1 MCKSYNYIGIWSPWP
16 GSSAPTNAAPVT
28 AAAPSRT
35 TRRKTQRG
43 KEDRS
48 RSKEEESRTP
58 PHEARTQ
65 GRKDSRS
72 IPTEGHKTKHH
83 ETKRN
88 AAPVTA
94 AAVDLHRMRREA
106 GEGGRE
112 EGNESKLHYLSRYF
126 MPDPEPR
133 PAEPATRAAVD
144 RLSRSKKKALV
155 SIPLLWSMGN
165 WKQSTH
171 ICTHTTDGGRFI
183 FSESSETWKPGLVPP
198 PSPQKIFH
206 HSNPTTTP

>member
-1 MCKSYNYIGIWSPWP
+1 MCKPYNYMGIWSPWP
-16 GSSAPTNAAPVT
+16 GSSDPTNAAPVT
-28 AAAPSRT
+28 SAAPIAPHGERHKGEKRT
-35 TRRKTQRG
+35 EAEARKRKHERRTQ
-43 KEDRS
+43 S
-48 RSKEEESRTP
+48 H
-58 PHEARTQ
+58 HEARTQ

-72 IPTEGHKTKHH
+72 TPTEGHKTNHH

-88 AAPVTA
+88 AAPVTS

-144 RLSRSKKKALV
+144 RLSRSQEKPLHQFPFCGVWGTGSNQRIFAP
-155 SIPLLWSMGN
+155 IPQTG
-165 WKQSTH
+165 
-171 ICTHTTDGGRFI
+171 DGLYFR
-183 FSESSETWKPGLVPP
+183 SRRKPGN
-198 PSPQKIFH
+198 QA
-206 HSNPTTTP
+206 